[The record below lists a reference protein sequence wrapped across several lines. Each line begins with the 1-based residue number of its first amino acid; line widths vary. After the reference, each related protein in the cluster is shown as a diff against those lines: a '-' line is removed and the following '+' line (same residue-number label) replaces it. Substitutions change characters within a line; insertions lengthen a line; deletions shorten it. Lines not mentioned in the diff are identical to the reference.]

1 MSNETSYVTEDGF
14 FLTPVTLSQV
24 ETVLIV
30 VLLSQGI
37 PVNVLIAVVITSNR
51 RLHNPR
57 NTFWL
62 GIIWLN
68 LLTMMMSVL
77 LLLAVYLPARHAKDF
92 CLVFSLTTGK
102 PYTILLF
109 IGLLAT
115 FDRYSKYLK
124 LDSMNQ

>member
-1 MSNETSYVTEDGF
+1 MSNETLNWNEGGF
-14 FLTPVTLSQV
+14 FVTPVTLSRV
-24 ETVLIV
+24 ETVSIV

-37 PVNVLIAVVITSNR
+37 PVNLLIAVVISSNR

-57 NTFWL
+57 NAFWL

-77 LLLAVYLPARHAKDF
+77 LLLVVYLPPPQAKDV

-109 IGLLAT
+109 LGLLAT
-115 FDRYSKYLK
+115 VDRYFSHCSDK
-124 LDSMNQ
+124 ST